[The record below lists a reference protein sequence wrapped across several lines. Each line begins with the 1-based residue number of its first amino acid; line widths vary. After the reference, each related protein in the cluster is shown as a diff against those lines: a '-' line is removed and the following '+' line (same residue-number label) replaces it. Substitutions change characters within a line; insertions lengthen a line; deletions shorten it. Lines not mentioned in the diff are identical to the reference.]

1 MKKERR
7 FQASRDACAL
17 APSLA
22 SLIKTVNLDHRGSL
36 LIEFH
41 CWMFI
46 LARVKFNFR
55 TNKLGPSTIE
65 LGRRKS
71 VNCKVQPNH

>member
-1 MKKERR
+1 M
-7 FQASRDACAL
+7 QASGDACAL

-22 SLIKTVNLDHRGSL
+22 SLIKTVNLDHRGVL

-46 LARVKFNFR
+46 LARVKFKFR
-55 TNKLGPSTIE
+55 TNKLGPSTRELRRQKNCKAIVKQIE
-65 LGRRKS
+65 L
-71 VNCKVQPNH
+71 